1 MNSAH
6 KKTEDGLINKYK
18 SNLES
23 RIEKGDRS
31 LVCRDEDFCKEVEM
45 LLRNGSG
52 QKIHSLRGLDSLA
65 VMEKSLSVFPS
76 KTGQVGLEKL
86 SKAFEVLELAAL
98 NLYVYPWRR
107 EYRLVKMFSGMFT
120 HSIKPALTLQQAK
133 ELFGLL
139 GYQVSSL
146 KGDEE
151 LALNS
156 KLVPADFLLS
166 FACGFFAARMEC
178 QLLLSALGSV
188 DRGLEW
194 ALQLVKERQLGLSL
208 QVALENTKRKSDAAS
223 VSDTVLAGGMDAELD
238 LYTEQADAS
247 HVMSTSYSPPH
258 SPYTQPKEIVVNQPL
273 PKEPSQSH
281 LGSNEDARHRRS
293 FKDPGIMEN
302 TSHGQ
307 AEGDAQKQ
315 EASKVMC
322 SCVMLNQ
329 LYIYHCEQCKD
340 IHSSVCSCYTECKRK
355 DTF

>member
-1 MNSAH
+1 
-6 KKTEDGLINKYK
+6 
-18 SNLES
+18 
-23 RIEKGDRS
+23 
-31 LVCRDEDFCKEVEM
+31 
-45 LLRNGSG
+45 
-52 QKIHSLRGLDSLA
+52 
-65 VMEKSLSVFPS
+65 
-76 KTGQVGLEKL
+76 
-86 SKAFEVLELAAL
+86 
-98 NLYVYPWRR
+98 
-107 EYRLVKMFSGMFT
+107 MFT

-281 LGSNEDARHRRS
+281 LGSNEDARHRRYA
-293 FKDPGIMEN
+293 GIVVPCIVN
-302 TSHGQ
+302 GV
-307 AEGDAQKQ
+307 ALK
-315 EASKVMC
+315 KP
-322 SCVMLNQ
+322 
-329 LYIYHCEQCKD
+329 
-340 IHSSVCSCYTECKRK
+340 
-355 DTF
+355 